1 MSAGMA
7 DVLGSD
13 RYYYL
18 FDSFQG
24 LPPAKEIDGAA
35 LVAWQNNKSAKEY
48 HDNCSA
54 GEEWAR
60 KAMEQS
66 KARTFELVQG
76 WFKDTLPGFKFKEPI
91 ALLRLDGDL
100 YESTMVCLDA
110 AFNQV
115 VLGGLILIDDYHTW
129 DACSRAVHDFLSR
142 RSAVERIEQTGSLA
156 YIKRLA

>member
-1 MSAGMA
+1 MA

-35 LVAWQNNKSAKEY
+35 LVAWQNTSRLKSITTIVLPVR
-48 HDNCSA
+48 S
-54 GEEWAR
+54 GAR